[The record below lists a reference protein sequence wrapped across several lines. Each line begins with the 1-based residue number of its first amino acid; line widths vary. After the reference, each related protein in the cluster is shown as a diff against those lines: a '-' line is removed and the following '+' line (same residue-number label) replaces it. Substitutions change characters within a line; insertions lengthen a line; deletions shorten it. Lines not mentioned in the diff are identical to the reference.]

1 MGPPEVK
8 GRGECPKIRKRS
20 KGCVEWYT
28 ICAYGSGVQGIKEE
42 LYALADEPH
51 PKSYVKKIKGHSRS
65 PLYSFRV
72 GRYRAILIIEGNT
85 MIITLVEVGNR
96 SKVYRK
102 Y

>member
-1 MGPPEVK
+1 MIWRLLITAGAERDLNRIPE
-8 GRGECPKIRKRS
+8 PDRKR
-20 KGCVEWYT
+20 
-28 ICAYGSGVQGIKEE
+28 IKDE

-72 GRYRAILIIEGNT
+72 GQYRAILTIEGNT

-96 SKVYRK
+96 RKVYRK

>member
-1 MGPPEVK
+1 MIWRLLITAGAERDLNKIPETDS
-8 GRGECPKIRKRS
+8 KR
-20 KGCVEWYT
+20 
-28 ICAYGSGVQGIKEE
+28 IKEE

-65 PLYSFRV
+65 PLYSFRA

-85 MIITLVEVGNR
+85 MIITQVEVGNR

>member
-1 MGPPEVK
+1 MIWRLLITAGAERDLNKIPETDS
-8 GRGECPKIRKRS
+8 KR
-20 KGCVEWYT
+20 
-28 ICAYGSGVQGIKEE
+28 IKEE

-102 Y
+102 

>member
-1 MGPPEVK
+1 MIWRLLITAGAERDLNKIPETDS
-8 GRGECPKIRKRS
+8 KR
-20 KGCVEWYT
+20 
-28 ICAYGSGVQGIKEE
+28 IKEE

-51 PKSYVKKIKGHSRS
+51 PKSYFKKIKGHSRS

-85 MIITLVEVGNR
+85 MIVTLVEVGNQ

-102 Y
+102 

>member
-1 MGPPEVK
+1 MIWRLLITAGAEGDLNKIPETDS
-8 GRGECPKIRKRS
+8 KR
-20 KGCVEWYT
+20 
-28 ICAYGSGVQGIKEE
+28 IKEE

-85 MIITLVEVGNR
+85 MIVTLVEVGNQ

-102 Y
+102 

>member
-1 MGPPEVK
+1 MIWRLLITAGAERDLNKIPE
-8 GRGECPKIRKRS
+8 PDSKR
-20 KGCVEWYT
+20 
-28 ICAYGSGVQGIKEE
+28 IKED

-51 PKSYVKKIKGHSRS
+51 PKSYVKKIKEHSRS
-65 PLYSFRV
+65 PLYSFRF

-85 MIITLVEVGNR
+85 MIIIQVEVGNR

>member
-1 MGPPEVK
+1 MLWQMNRTPNL
-8 GRGECPKIRKRS
+8 
-20 KGCVEWYT
+20 T
-28 ICAYGSGVQGIKEE
+28 
-42 LYALADEPH
+42 L
-51 PKSYVKKIKGHSRS
+51 KKIKGHSRS

-85 MIITLVEVGNR
+85 MIVTLVEVGNQ

>member
-1 MGPPEVK
+1 MIWRLLITAGAERDLNKIPETDS
-8 GRGECPKIRKRS
+8 KR
-20 KGCVEWYT
+20 
-28 ICAYGSGVQGIKEE
+28 IKEE

-85 MIITLVEVGNR
+85 MIITQVEVGNR

-102 Y
+102 

>member
-1 MGPPEVK
+1 MIWRLLITAGAERDLNKIPETDS
-8 GRGECPKIRKRS
+8 KR
-20 KGCVEWYT
+20 
-28 ICAYGSGVQGIKEE
+28 IKEE

-85 MIITLVEVGNR
+85 MIITQVEVGNR

>member
-1 MGPPEVK
+1 MIWRLLITAGAERDLNKIPE
-8 GRGECPKIRKRS
+8 PDSKR
-20 KGCVEWYT
+20 
-28 ICAYGSGVQGIKEE
+28 IKDE
-42 LYALADEPH
+42 LRALADEPH
-51 PKSYVKKIKGHSRS
+51 PKSYVKKMKGHSRS

-72 GRYRAILIIEGNT
+72 GQYRAILTIEGNT

>member
-1 MGPPEVK
+1 MIWRLLITAGAERDLNKIPETDS
-8 GRGECPKIRKRS
+8 KR
-20 KGCVEWYT
+20 
-28 ICAYGSGVQGIKEE
+28 IKEE

-96 SKVYRK
+96 SKVYRR

>member
-1 MGPPEVK
+1 MIWRLLITAGAERDLNKIPETDS
-8 GRGECPKIRKRS
+8 KR
-20 KGCVEWYT
+20 
-28 ICAYGSGVQGIKEE
+28 IKEE
-42 LYALADEPH
+42 FYALADEPH

-65 PLYSFRV
+65 PLYSFRF

-85 MIITLVEVGNR
+85 MIITQVEVGNR

>member
-1 MGPPEVK
+1 MIWRLLITAGAERDLNKIPETDS
-8 GRGECPKIRKRS
+8 KR
-20 KGCVEWYT
+20 
-28 ICAYGSGVQGIKEE
+28 IKEE

-85 MIITLVEVGNR
+85 MIIIQVEVGNR

>member
-1 MGPPEVK
+1 MIWRLLITAGAERDLNNIPESD
-8 GRGECPKIRKRS
+8 RKR
-20 KGCVEWYT
+20 
-28 ICAYGSGVQGIKEE
+28 IKEE
-42 LYALADEPH
+42 FYALADEAN
-51 PKSYVKKIKGHSRS
+51 PKSYVKKMKGHSRS

-72 GRYRAILIIEGNT
+72 GQYRAVLTIEGNT